1 MCCVEF
7 VWSSQGG
14 MGVCRH
20 DQNEESSRDRGGAQ
34 TQQGKTNSAKNTQAE
49 NPLGFNNIKIAS

>member
-1 MCCVEF
+1 M
-7 VWSSQGG
+7 WSSQGG

-34 TQQGKTNSAKNTQAE
+34 TQQGKTNSAKNPRKTGKNMLE
-49 NPLGFNNIKIAS
+49 SEGGKIMIRSF